1 MTPRSPPFWVAAN
14 AARSEHC
21 ERSGRLTVELYDFH
35 RQLAWFL
42 ISSNAAVG
50 VWSLAAHSVPRLRV
64 RPFWWAVTVAQ
75 LSAFAIAVVGVVMLD
90 RYGLE
95 LDQFHALYGFSCIV
109 AVGILYSYRGSPF
122 VKDKVYLLYGFG
134 SLFIMGLGLRAM
146 YIGTHSPFA
155 L

>member
-1 MTPRSPPFWVAAN
+1 MRPRSPPFWVAAN
-14 AARSEHC
+14 AARSEHG
-21 ERSGRLTVELYDFH
+21 ERSDRLTVALYDFH
-35 RQLAWFL
+35 RQLAWLL
-42 ISSNAAVG
+42 IASNAAVG
-50 VWSLAAHSVPRLRV
+50 VWSLAAHWVPRLRV

-75 LSAFAIAVVGVVMLD
+75 LSAFAIAIVGVLMLD

>member
-1 MTPRSPPFWVAAN
+1 MA
-14 AARSEHC
+14 
-21 ERSGRLTVELYDFH
+21 LYDLH
-35 RQLAWFL
+35 RALAWFL
-42 ISSNAAVG
+42 VLSNATVG
-50 VWSLAAHSVPRLRV
+50 VWALIAHSVPALRV
-64 RPFWWAVTVAQ
+64 RPFWWAVIVAQ
-75 LSAFAIAVVGVVMLD
+75 LSTFVIAVVGVLILNEYD
-90 RYGLE
+90 LE

-134 SLFIMGLGLRAM
+134 SLFIMGLGIRAM

>member
-1 MTPRSPPFWVAAN
+1 VA
-14 AARSEHC
+14 
-21 ERSGRLTVELYDFH
+21 LYDLH
-35 RQLAWFL
+35 RALAWFL
-42 ISSNAAVG
+42 VLSNATVG
-50 VWSLAAHSVPRLRV
+50 VWALIAHSVPALRV
-64 RPFWWAVTVAQ
+64 RPFWWAVIVAQ
-75 LSAFAIAVVGVVMLD
+75 LSTFVIAVVGVLILNEYD
-90 RYGLE
+90 LE

-134 SLFIMGLGLRAM
+134 SLFIMGLGIRAM